1 MYWDRGVTVLCNLL
15 SVVRRKIVPV
25 SLLKGKKVQLK
36 RVKKQQEERKKRSY
50 N

>member
-1 MYWDRGVTVLCNLL
+1 MCNLL
-15 SVVRRKIVPV
+15 SFVRRKIVPV

-36 RVKKQQEERKKRSY
+36 RVKKQQEERKKAKRSY